1 MTFVDKYLKELYEAH
16 KAQYT
21 KQFPNLEYPEFTATY
36 GKKYI
41 KIIRTRGQKIV
52 HCFLD
57 FEGNIYKAESWKKPA
72 KGIRGNVNNETYPLM
87 GGDYYHKS

>member
-1 MTFVDKYLKELYEAH
+1 MDFVDKYLKELTEAH
-16 KAQYT
+16 IKQYDEM
-21 KQFPNLEYPEFTATY
+21 FPNLEYPKFTATY

-41 KIIRTRGQKIV
+41 KVIRTRGQELV

-57 FEGNIYKAESWKKPA
+57 FDGNIYKAASWKTPA

-87 GGDYYHKS
+87 GGEYYKS